1 MATTAS
7 SQVYVVRHS
16 AVDGYRE
23 GELLTQARLP
33 ETADIQR
40 LVDMG
45 AIEKYSPSQD
55 VPTEPSTGAAVL
67 DPNRSENPPTSP
79 AAGIVPPPDAPQEV
93 KDVADSLMA
102 AASGAVPPP
111 KSK

>member
-1 MATTAS
+1 MATTGS

-16 AVDGYRE
+16 AVDGHRE
-23 GELLTQARLP
+23 GAIVTQANFP

-93 KDVADSLMA
+93 KDVADALA